1 LETNVH
7 TGAQLPTVV
16 RIVQGCNALGH
27 AKEQTVQIIARDSN
41 AVNFAL
47 VLTAHTGAQAM
58 SAGIIVSEQT
68 APTVV
73 RYPTRSLKLQ
83 STHLNSLRSNTLAR
97 PFSLHLHMLITRE
110 FV

>member
-1 LETNVH
+1 MH

-47 VLTAHTGAQAM
+47 VLTAHTGVQAM

-73 RYPTRSLKLQ
+73 RNPTRSLKLQ
-83 STHLNSLRSNTLAR
+83 STHLNSLRSNTLSH
-97 PFSLHLHMLITRE
+97 PFSLHLHILITRE

>member
-1 LETNVH
+1 MH
-7 TGAQLPTVV
+7 TGAQLPTAV

-27 AKEQTVQIIARDSN
+27 AKEQTVQIIARDTN

-47 VLTAHTGAQAM
+47 VLTAHTGVQAM

-73 RYPTRSLKLQ
+73 SNPTRSLKTLI
-83 STHLNSLRSNTLAR
+83 NTLNRDQAHCQI
-97 PFSLHLHMLITRE
+97 LHLFPLCLHIQINRDL
-110 FV
+110 V